1 LSVVAVLLLLK
12 PTSGFFA
19 DFVTGG
25 LLGDATDL
33 IVTILVVVLRFL
45 VVLLLLL
52 LLCFLVAA
60 DVGPFFIT
68 RVSAPCVDVEVDV
81 DVDDGLRIRQLYWT
95 FVAYCWGDFFV
106 VLSGEQ

>member
-1 LSVVAVLLLLK
+1 
-12 PTSGFFA
+12 
-19 DFVTGG
+19 
-25 LLGDATDL
+25 
-33 IVTILVVVLRFL
+33 VVVLRFL
-45 VVLLLLL
+45 VVLLL

-81 DVDDGLRIRQLYWT
+81 DDGLRIRQLYWT

>member
-1 LSVVAVLLLLK
+1 LLK

-52 LLCFLVAA
+52 CFLVAA

-68 RVSAPCVDVEVDV
+68 RVSAPCVDVEV